1 MISDPGGTVGGTATI
16 EATATAS
23 GNLLIDYLE
32 LMPRSVGACVADPTP
47 VTGDPA
53 AFSPGF
59 ALPEPTEEVREFY
72 SAATAGWRP
81 LGEYAGHRLSLLDLT
96 GNPGTHTT
104 KTFPSLLIVARAVEY
119 IRRTGEP
126 VTIFSPTSANK
137 GTALRDAVLRAIDAN
152 LVTPEQL
159 RVVILAPWS
168 CRDKLRASRLSA
180 DARLRELNPLLLYT
194 GGEPEAV
201 KRIGR
206 EFADRHAAQLK
217 RRHGTNLWFSLEL
230 TNYLVADT
238 ARAYFEQDADPTD
251 ATGRPR
257 LHAHAVSS
265 AFGLLG
271 YHRGRAVLEHG
282 GQASV
287 ASRPASLLVQHMATS
302 DMVLSLR
309 RGSFE
314 RDNLPSYRRDPA
326 TGLYHQDAE
335 EADPRF
341 PATIHDPDEVLD
353 PTFYTRRPVTSAAMN
368 AIIGRFGGD
377 GIVVSLHECLERY
390 PAIRARLAGHGRGLP
405 ADFRTLRE
413 WSLVMAM
420 TGVFNAIDR
429 GLVEP
434 GADIVVH
441 GSGWYATPDYQ
452 TPDLSTTPTVES
464 VADVAAAVLG

>member
-1 MISDPGGTVGGTATI
+1 MISDPPAAGGTATI
-16 EATATAS
+16 EATPTTS
-23 GNLLIDYLE
+23 GNLLTDYLD
-32 LMPRSVGACVADPTP
+32 LMPRSVAACVADPAP

-53 AFSPGF
+53 RFSPGF
-59 ALPEPTEEVREFY
+59 ALPELTDAVREYY
-72 SAATAGWRP
+72 SAATVGWRS
-81 LGEYAGHRLSLLDLT
+81 LGEYAGHRLSLLDLA

-137 GTALRDAVLRAIDAN
+137 GTALRDAVLRAIEAK
-152 LVTPEQL
+152 LVDPDQL

-168 CRDKLRASRLSA
+168 CRDKLRASRLST
-180 DARLRELNPLLLYT
+180 DPGLRELNPLLLYP
-194 GGEPEAV
+194 GAEPEAV

-206 EFADRHAAQLK
+206 EFVDTHAAELK
-217 RRHGTNLWFSLEL
+217 RRGTNLWFSLEL

-251 ATGRPR
+251 AADRPR

-271 YHRGRAVLEHG
+271 YHRGRAVLESG
-282 GQASV
+282 GQASA

-309 RGSFE
+309 YGCFD
-314 RDNLPSYRRDPA
+314 RDKLPGYRRDPV
-326 TGLYHQDAE
+326 TGLYHQDADAPE
-335 EADPRF
+335 PHF

-353 PTFYTRRPVTSAAMN
+353 PTFYTRRPVTTTEMN
-368 AIIGRFGGD
+368 DIIGRFGGD

-390 PAIRARLAGHGRGLP
+390 PAIRARLADHERGLP

-420 TGVFNAIDR
+420 TGVCNAIDR

-434 GADIVVH
+434 GADVVVH
-441 GSGWYATPDYQ
+441 GSGWYATTDYQ
-452 TPDLSTTPTVES
+452 QLDLTTTSTVES
-464 VADVAAAVLG
+464 AADVAAAVLG

>member
-1 MISDPGGTVGGTATI
+1 MISDWGSTAGGAATI
-16 EATATAS
+16 TAIEAAATAS
-23 GNLLIDYLE
+23 GNLLIDYLD
-32 LMPRSVGACVADPTP
+32 LMPRSVGACVADPAP

-53 AFSPGF
+53 RFSPGF
-59 ALPEPTEEVREFY
+59 ALPEPTEEVRRFY
-72 SAATAGWRP
+72 SAATVGWRP
-81 LGEYAGHRLSLLDLT
+81 LGEYAGHRLALLDLA

-137 GTALRDAVLRAIDAN
+137 GIALRDAVLRAIEAN
-152 LVTPEQL
+152 LVAPEQL

-194 GGEPEAV
+194 GAEPEAV
-201 KRIGR
+201 KRVGR
-206 EFADRHAAQLK
+206 EFTDRHAAELK
-217 RRHGTNLWFSLEL
+217 RRDGTNLWFSLEL
-230 TNYLVADT
+230 ANYLVADT
-238 ARAYFEQDADPTD
+238 ARAYFEQDTDPTD
-251 ATGRPR
+251 AAGRPR

-271 YHRGRAVLEHG
+271 YHRGRTVLERG
-282 GQASV
+282 GRASV
-287 ASRPASLLVQHMATS
+287 RSRPASLLVQHLATA
-302 DMVLSLR
+302 DMVLSLLH
-309 RGSFE
+309 GSFE
-314 RDNLPSYRRDPA
+314 RDNLPGYRHDPA
-326 TGLYHQDAE
+326 TALYHQD
-335 EADPRF
+335 ADPRF

-353 PTFYTRRPVTSAAMN
+353 QTFYTRRPVTSAEMN
-368 AIIGRFGGD
+368 DIIGRFGGD

-390 PAIRARLAGHGRGLP
+390 PAIRARLAGHERGLP

-429 GLVEP
+429 GLVAP
-434 GADIVVH
+434 GTDVVVH
-441 GSGWYATPDYQ
+441 GSGWYAAADYE
-452 TPDLSTTPTVES
+452 TLDLRTARTVES